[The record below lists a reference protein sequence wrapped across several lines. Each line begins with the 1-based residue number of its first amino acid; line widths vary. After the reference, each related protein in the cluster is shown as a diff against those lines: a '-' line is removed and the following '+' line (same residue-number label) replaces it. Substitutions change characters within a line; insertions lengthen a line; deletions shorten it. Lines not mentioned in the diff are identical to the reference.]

1 MDTLTYELVTLCKR
15 CRTGSFGTQAQR
27 KKQLKLIAEQLKE
40 LGYRHMRAT
49 SLRTK
54 HIESLV
60 KHWLS
65 TPSKVTHR
73 PITAGTIKNR
83 MSALR
88 WWAERIGRS
97 GVIPNNNS
105 ALNIPNRQRISE
117 HNKAFT
123 VTEYQ
128 LEKLPVHLQ
137 LSLRLQQELGLRRE
151 EAAKFIP
158 SVAIKKECVDLKAS
172 WTKGKK
178 ARSIPITTAAQKA
191 LLKDIKSQVDQ
202 KVSLILSSMNYAQYK
217 SHRDHFLAKAN
228 IRQAHGLRHHY
239 AQQRYI
245 VLTNGL
251 IPPMLCKG
259 EKPKLTEAEQALDL
273 RARLIVSKELGH
285 GRISVTRRYLG

>member
-1 MDTLTYELVTLCKR
+1 MDTLTYDLLTLCKR
-15 CRTGSFGTQAQR
+15 GRDGSFGTQAQR
-27 KKQLKLIAEQLKE
+27 KKQLKLIAKQLKG

-54 HIESLV
+54 HIDALV
-60 KHWLS
+60 KYWLS
-65 TPSKVTHR
+65 TPSKVTNK
-73 PITAGTIKNR
+73 PITTGTIKNR

-88 WWAERIGRS
+88 WWAEKIGRS

-105 ALNIPNRQRISE
+105 ALNIPNRQRVSE

-123 VTEYQ
+123 VTTHQ
-128 LEKLPVHLQ
+128 LEMLPVYLQ
-137 LSLRLQQELGLRRE
+137 LSLRLQQEFGLRRE

-158 SVAIKKECVDLKAS
+158 SVAIQKECLDLEAS

-178 ARSIPITTAAQKA
+178 ERSIPVTTAAQKV
-191 LLKDIKSQVDQ
+191 LLKDIKSQVDL
-202 KVSLILSSMNYAQYK
+202 KVSLIPSSMNYAQYK

-245 VLTNGL
+245 VLTNGH

-273 RARLIVSKELGH
+273 RARLTVSKELGH

>member
-1 MDTLTYELVTLCKR
+1 MDTLTYDLLNLCKR
-15 CRTGSFGTQAQR
+15 GRDGSFGTQNQR
-27 KKQLKLIAEQLKE
+27 KKQLKLIAEQLRE
-40 LGYRHMRAT
+40 LGYRHMQAT

-54 HIESLV
+54 HIEALV
-60 KHWLS
+60 KYWLS
-65 TPSKVTHR
+65 TPSKVTNK
-73 PITAGTIKNR
+73 PISAGTIKNR

-88 WWAERIGRS
+88 WWAEKIGRP

-123 VTEYQ
+123 VTAHQ
-128 LEKLPVHLQ
+128 LEKLPIHLK
-137 LSLRLQQELGLRRE
+137 LSIRLQQEFGLRRE

-178 ARSIPITTAAQKA
+178 ARSIPITTAAQKT
-191 LLKDIKSQVDQ
+191 LLKDIKSQADQ
-202 KVSLILSSMNYAQYK
+202 SASLIPSSMDYAQYK
-217 SHRDHFLAKAN
+217 SHRDHYLAKAN

-259 EKPKLTEAEQALDL
+259 EKPKLSEAELALDL

-285 GRISVTRRYLG
+285 GRISITQRYMG